1 MIRLILLTDFTE
13 SFSYNLLKG
22 VLAYSKSHE
31 PWVVCRMP
39 PSYKNSHGIEGVLKW
54 AKTWQ
59 ADAIIGRF
67 DNDDNVELF
76 RENGI
81 IALAQDYKS
90 RFSNIPNITGDY
102 RKTGRMAA
110 EFFLSKGFQN
120 FAFYGYRDTVWS
132 QERCEGFYECI
143 AAQGFG
149 NNFYSYQDQSLDDL
163 WFYEAPPL
171 LNWLKSLPQPTALMA
186 CDDNQG
192 NRITEI
198 CKVNNIRVP
207 DKIAILG
214 VDNDEII
221 CNLSDPPLSSISQNI
236 VRGGFEAAA
245 LIEHLLNDE
254 EATYR
259 DVVLQP
265 VNIINRLS
273 TDFYSTTDAHIQTA
287 LKYIHQN
294 IAADITVSDIVK
306 QVPLS
311 RRLLEIR
318 FKQVTQQS
326 IHKYIFKVRPP
337 HPDGRA
343 FALTEYGGY
352 SQVLDGHVWD
362 KENSFGYRMY
372 PDKAALTAAY
382 RKLHEEQILPLLK
395 KGLCVSIY
403 TQLTD
408 VELEVNGLFTY
419 DRAVCK
425 LDEAV
430 VKEIN
435 QKLVL

>member
-1 MIRLILLTDFTE
+1 MIRLILLSDFTE

-39 PSYKNSHGIEGVLKW
+39 PSYKLTYRIEGVLKW

-67 DNDDNVELF
+67 DNEDNVELF
-76 RENGI
+76 RQHGI
-81 IALAQDYKS
+81 IAIAQDYKA
-90 RFSNIPNITGDY
+90 RFENIPNITGDY
-102 RKTGRMAA
+102 RKTGKMAA
-110 EFFLSKGFQN
+110 EFFLNKGFQH

-143 AAQGFG
+143 AERGFG
-149 NNFYSYQDQSLDDL
+149 NNFHAYQEQSLDDL

-171 LNWLKSLPQPTALMA
+171 LSWLKSLPHPTALMA

-198 CKVNNIRVP
+198 CKVNNIKVP

-221 CNLSDPPLSSISQNI
+221 CNLSDPPLSSISHNI
-236 VRGGFEAAA
+236 VRGGFEAAE
-245 LIEHLLNDE
+245 LIDRLLNDE
-254 EATYR
+254 ENNR
-259 DVVLQP
+259 QDMQDVVIQP
-265 VNIINRLS
+265 INIVNRLS
-273 TDFYSTTDAHIQTA
+273 TDFYSTTDMHIHTA

-294 IAADITVSDIVK
+294 IASDITVSDIVK

-326 IHKYIFKVRPP
+326 IHKYIFNLRMERFAQLLLASDAPIADVAEQVGINNLKNLSRQFKILKKVSPN
-337 HPDGRA
+337 
-343 FALTEYGGY
+343 E
-352 SQVLDGHVWD
+352 
-362 KENSFGYRMY
+362 
-372 PDKAALTAAY
+372 Y
-382 RKLHEEQILPLLK
+382 RKEHQMMNRP
-395 KGLCVSIY
+395 
-403 TQLTD
+403 
-408 VELEVNGLFTY
+408 
-419 DRAVCK
+419 
-425 LDEAV
+425 
-430 VKEIN
+430 
-435 QKLVL
+435 

>member
-1 MIRLILLTDFTE
+1 MIRLILLSDFTE

-39 PSYKNSHGIEGVLKW
+39 PSYKLTYGIEGVLKW

-67 DNDDNVELF
+67 DNEDNVELF
-76 RENGI
+76 RQHGI
-81 IALAQDYKS
+81 IAIAQDYKA
-90 RFSNIPNITGDY
+90 RFENIPNITGDY
-102 RKTGRMAA
+102 RKTGKMAA
-110 EFFLSKGFQN
+110 EFFLNKGFQH

-143 AAQGFG
+143 AERGFG
-149 NNFYSYQDQSLDDL
+149 NNFHVYQEQSLDDL

-171 LNWLKSLPQPTALMA
+171 LSWLKSLPHPTALMA

-198 CKVNNIRVP
+198 CKVNNIKVP

-221 CNLSDPPLSSISQNI
+221 CNLSDPPLSSISHNI
-236 VRGGFEAAA
+236 VRGGFEAAE
-245 LIEHLLNDE
+245 LIDRLLNDE
-254 EATYR
+254 ENNR
-259 DVVLQP
+259 QDMQDVVIQP
-265 VNIINRLS
+265 INIVNRLS
-273 TDFYSTTDAHIQTA
+273 TDFYSTTDMHIHTA

-294 IAADITVSDIVK
+294 IASDITVSDIVK

-326 IHKYIFKVRPP
+326 IHKYIFNLRMERFAQLLLASDAPIADVAEQVGINNLKNLSRQFKILKKVSPN
-337 HPDGRA
+337 
-343 FALTEYGGY
+343 E
-352 SQVLDGHVWD
+352 
-362 KENSFGYRMY
+362 
-372 PDKAALTAAY
+372 Y
-382 RKLHEEQILPLLK
+382 RKEHQMMNRP
-395 KGLCVSIY
+395 
-403 TQLTD
+403 
-408 VELEVNGLFTY
+408 
-419 DRAVCK
+419 
-425 LDEAV
+425 
-430 VKEIN
+430 
-435 QKLVL
+435 

>member
-1 MIRLILLTDFTE
+1 VPGRFKKLRTEQAVMCLPIQLVVQQEIRKFRIVIFLLGAAENTKVAAVINAIFLD
-13 SFSYNLLKG
+13 
-22 VLAYSKSHE
+22 
-31 PWVVCRMP
+31 P
-39 PSYKNSHGIEGVLKW
+39 P
-54 AKTWQ
+54 
-59 ADAIIGRF
+59 IIGQF

-76 RENGI
+76 RQNGI
-81 IALAQDYKS
+81 IAIAQDYKS

-102 RKTGRMAA
+102 RNTGKMAA

-143 AAQGFG
+143 AAHGFG
-149 NNFYSYQDQSLDDL
+149 NNFSSYQEQSLDDL

-221 CNLSDPPLSSISQNI
+221 CNLSDPPLSSINHNI

-245 LIEHLLNDE
+245 LIEHLLNNE
-254 EATYR
+254 EATYQ

-273 TDFYSTTDAHIQTA
+273 TDFYSTTDTRIHKV

-294 IAADITVSDIVK
+294 LSNDITVSDIVK
-306 QVPLS
+306 EVPLS

-318 FKQVTQQS
+318 FKEVTKQS
-326 IHKYIFKVRPP
+326 IHKYIFNLRME
-337 HPDGRA
+337 R
-343 FALTEYGGY
+343 FAQLLLASDDPIADVAE
-352 SQVLDGHVWD
+352 QVGITNL
-362 KENSFGYRMY
+362 KNLSRQF
-372 PDKAALTAAY
+372 KALKQVSPNEY
-382 RKLHEEQILPLLK
+382 RKEHKMKNRL
-395 KGLCVSIY
+395 
-403 TQLTD
+403 
-408 VELEVNGLFTY
+408 
-419 DRAVCK
+419 
-425 LDEAV
+425 
-430 VKEIN
+430 
-435 QKLVL
+435 

>member
-1 MIRLILLTDFTE
+1 MIRLILLSDFTE

-39 PSYKNSHGIEGVLKW
+39 PSYKFTYGIEGVLKW

-67 DNDDNVELF
+67 DNEDNVELF
-76 RENGI
+76 RQHGI
-81 IALAQDYKS
+81 IAIAQDYKA
-90 RFSNIPNITGDY
+90 RFENIPNITGDY
-102 RKTGRMAA
+102 RKTGKMAA
-110 EFFLSKGFQN
+110 EFFLNKGFQH

-143 AAQGFG
+143 AERGFG
-149 NNFYSYQDQSLDDL
+149 NNFHAYQEQSLDDL

-171 LNWLKSLPQPTALMA
+171 LSWLKSLPHPTALMA

-198 CKVNNIRVP
+198 CKVNNIKVP

-221 CNLSDPPLSSISQNI
+221 CNLSDPPLSSISHNI
-236 VRGGFEAAA
+236 VRGGFEAAE
-245 LIEHLLNDE
+245 LIDRLLNDE
-254 EATYR
+254 ENNR
-259 DVVLQP
+259 QDMQDVVIQP
-265 VNIINRLS
+265 INIVNRLS
-273 TDFYSTTDAHIQTA
+273 TDFYSTTDMHIHTA

-294 IAADITVSDIVK
+294 IASDITVSDIVK

-318 FKQVTQQS
+318 FKQITQQS
-326 IHKYIFKVRPP
+326 IHKYIFNLRMERFAQLLLASDAPIADVAEQVGINNLKNLSRQFKILKKVSPN
-337 HPDGRA
+337 
-343 FALTEYGGY
+343 E
-352 SQVLDGHVWD
+352 
-362 KENSFGYRMY
+362 
-372 PDKAALTAAY
+372 Y
-382 RKLHEEQILPLLK
+382 RKEHQMMNRP
-395 KGLCVSIY
+395 
-403 TQLTD
+403 
-408 VELEVNGLFTY
+408 
-419 DRAVCK
+419 
-425 LDEAV
+425 
-430 VKEIN
+430 
-435 QKLVL
+435 

>member
-1 MIRLILLTDFTE
+1 MIRLILLSDFTE

-22 VLAYSKSHE
+22 ILAYSKSHE

-39 PSYKNSHGIEGVLKW
+39 PSYKLTYGIEGVLKW

-76 RENGI
+76 RQHGI
-81 IALAQDYKS
+81 IAIAQDYKA
-90 RFSNIPNITGDY
+90 RFENIPNITGDY
-102 RKTGRMAA
+102 RKTGKMAA
-110 EFFLSKGFQN
+110 EFFLNKGFQH

-143 AAQGFG
+143 AERGFG
-149 NNFYSYQDQSLDDL
+149 NNFHAYQEQSLDDL

-171 LNWLKSLPQPTALMA
+171 LSWLKSLPHPTALMA

-198 CKVNNIRVP
+198 CKVNNIKVP

-221 CNLSDPPLSSISQNI
+221 CNLSDPPLSSISHNI
-236 VRGGFEAAA
+236 VRGGFEAAE
-245 LIEHLLNDE
+245 LIDRLLNDE
-254 EATYR
+254 ENNR
-259 DVVLQP
+259 QDMQDVVIQP
-265 VNIINRLS
+265 INIVNRLS
-273 TDFYSTTDAHIQTA
+273 TDFYSTTDMHIHTA

-294 IAADITVSDIVK
+294 IASDITVSDIVK

-326 IHKYIFKVRPP
+326 IHKYIFNLRMERFAQLLLASDAPIADVAEQVGINNLKNLSRQFKTLKKVSPN
-337 HPDGRA
+337 
-343 FALTEYGGY
+343 E
-352 SQVLDGHVWD
+352 
-362 KENSFGYRMY
+362 
-372 PDKAALTAAY
+372 Y
-382 RKLHEEQILPLLK
+382 RKEHQMMNRP
-395 KGLCVSIY
+395 
-403 TQLTD
+403 
-408 VELEVNGLFTY
+408 
-419 DRAVCK
+419 
-425 LDEAV
+425 
-430 VKEIN
+430 
-435 QKLVL
+435 

>member
-1 MIRLILLTDFTE
+1 M
-13 SFSYNLLKG
+13 
-22 VLAYSKSHE
+22 
-31 PWVVCRMP
+31 
-39 PSYKNSHGIEGVLKW
+39 
-54 AKTWQ
+54 
-59 ADAIIGRF
+59 
-67 DNDDNVELF
+67 
-76 RENGI
+76 
-81 IALAQDYKS
+81 
-90 RFSNIPNITGDY
+90 
-102 RKTGRMAA
+102 
-110 EFFLSKGFQN
+110 
-120 FAFYGYRDTVWS
+120 
-132 QERCEGFYECI
+132 
-143 AAQGFG
+143 
-149 NNFYSYQDQSLDDL
+149 
-163 WFYEAPPL
+163 
-171 LNWLKSLPQPTALMA
+171 PQPTALMA

-254 EATYR
+254 EATYQ

-326 IHKYIFKVRPP
+326 IHKYIFNLRMERFAQLLLASDAPIAECGGTSRNKQSEELVPP
-337 HPDGRA
+337 I
-343 FALTEYGGY
+343 
-352 SQVLDGHVWD
+352 Q
-362 KENSFGYRMY
+362 SFEEVS
-372 PDKAALTAAY
+372 PNEY
-382 RKLHEEQILPLLK
+382 RKEYQTK
-395 KGLCVSIY
+395 SY
-403 TQLTD
+403 Q
-408 VELEVNGLFTY
+408 
-419 DRAVCK
+419 R
-425 LDEAV
+425 
-430 VKEIN
+430 
-435 QKLVL
+435 

>member
-1 MIRLILLTDFTE
+1 MQMQSSADLTMMTTWSYSVKTE
-13 SFSYNLLKG
+13 L
-22 VLAYSKSHE
+22 SHW
-31 PWVVCRMP
+31 PRIINQG
-39 PSYKNSHGIEGVLKW
+39 S
-54 AKTWQ
+54 
-59 ADAIIGRF
+59 AIF
-67 DNDDNVELF
+67 QTSP
-76 RENGI
+76 
-81 IALAQDYKS
+81 A
-90 RFSNIPNITGDY
+90 ITA
-102 RKTGRMAA
+102 RPA
-110 EFFLSKGFQN
+110 E
-120 FAFYGYRDTVWS
+120 FYGYRDTVWS

-254 EATYR
+254 EATYQ

-326 IHKYIFKVRPP
+326 THKYIFNLRMERFAQLLLASDAPIADVAEQVGINNLKNLSRQFKALKKVSPN
-337 HPDGRA
+337 
-343 FALTEYGGY
+343 E
-352 SQVLDGHVWD
+352 
-362 KENSFGYRMY
+362 
-372 PDKAALTAAY
+372 Y
-382 RKLHEEQILPLLK
+382 RKEYQTK
-395 KGLCVSIY
+395 SY
-403 TQLTD
+403 Q
-408 VELEVNGLFTY
+408 
-419 DRAVCK
+419 R
-425 LDEAV
+425 
-430 VKEIN
+430 
-435 QKLVL
+435 

>member
-1 MIRLILLTDFTE
+1 MIRLILLSDFTE

-39 PSYKNSHGIEGVLKW
+39 PSYKLTYGIEGVLKW

-67 DNDDNVELF
+67 DNEDNVELF
-76 RENGI
+76 RQHGI
-81 IALAQDYKS
+81 IAIAQDYKA
-90 RFSNIPNITGDY
+90 RFENIPNITGDY
-102 RKTGRMAA
+102 RKTGKMAA
-110 EFFLSKGFQN
+110 EFFLNKGFQH

-143 AAQGFG
+143 AERGFG
-149 NNFYSYQDQSLDDL
+149 NNFHAYQEQSLDDL

-171 LNWLKSLPQPTALMA
+171 LSWLKSLPHPTALMA

-198 CKVNNIRVP
+198 CKVNNIKVP

-221 CNLSDPPLSSISQNI
+221 CNLSDPPLSSISHNI
-236 VRGGFEAAA
+236 VRGGFEAAE
-245 LIEHLLNDE
+245 LIDRLLNDE
-254 EATYR
+254 ENNR
-259 DVVLQP
+259 QDMQDVVIQP
-265 VNIINRLS
+265 INIVNRLS
-273 TDFYSTTDAHIQTA
+273 TDFYSTTDMHIHTV

-294 IAADITVSDIVK
+294 IASDITVSDIVK

-326 IHKYIFKVRPP
+326 IHKYIFNLRMERFAQLLLASDAPIADVAEQVGINNLKNLSRQFKILKKVSPN
-337 HPDGRA
+337 
-343 FALTEYGGY
+343 E
-352 SQVLDGHVWD
+352 
-362 KENSFGYRMY
+362 
-372 PDKAALTAAY
+372 Y
-382 RKLHEEQILPLLK
+382 RKEHQMMNRP
-395 KGLCVSIY
+395 
-403 TQLTD
+403 
-408 VELEVNGLFTY
+408 
-419 DRAVCK
+419 
-425 LDEAV
+425 
-430 VKEIN
+430 
-435 QKLVL
+435 

>member
-39 PSYKNSHGIEGVLKW
+39 PSYKLTYGMEGVLKW
-54 AKTWQ
+54 AKAWQ

-67 DNDDNVELF
+67 DNNDNVELF
-76 RENGI
+76 RKHGI
-81 IALAQDYKS
+81 IAIAQDYKS
-90 RFSNIPNITGDY
+90 RFKSIPNITGDY
-102 RKTGRMAA
+102 RKSGKMAA
-110 EFFLSKGFQN
+110 EFFISKGFQH
-120 FAFYGYRDTVWS
+120 FAFYGYRDAVWS

-149 NNFYSYQDQSLDDL
+149 DNFHAYQEQSLDDL

-171 LNWLKSLPQPTALMA
+171 LTWLKSLPQPTALMA

-207 DKIAILG
+207 DRIAILG

-221 CNLSDPPLSSISQNI
+221 CNLSDPPLSSISHNI
-236 VRGGFEAAA
+236 ARGGFEAAE
-245 LIEHLLNDE
+245 LINHLLNDE
-254 EATYR
+254 DSSHQNIQ
-259 DVVLQP
+259 DVVIQP
-265 VNIINRLS
+265 INIVNRLS
-273 TDFYSTTDAHIQTA
+273 TDFYSTADAYIHTA

-294 IAADITVSDIVK
+294 IAADITVTDIVK

-326 IHKYIFKVRPP
+326 IHKYIFNLRME
-337 HPDGRA
+337 R
-343 FALTEYGGY
+343 FAQLLLASDAPIADVAE
-352 SQVLDGHVWD
+352 QVGISNL
-362 KENSFGYRMY
+362 KNLSRQF
-372 PDKAALTAAY
+372 K
-382 RKLHEEQILPLLK
+382 LLK
-395 KGLCVSIY
+395 KVSPNEY
-403 TQLTD
+403 RKKHQM
-408 VELEVNGLFTY
+408 
-419 DRAVCK
+419 
-425 LDEAV
+425 
-430 VKEIN
+430 IN
-435 QKLVL
+435 HNLR

>member
-1 MIRLILLTDFTE
+1 MIRLILLSDFTE

-39 PSYKNSHGIEGVLKW
+39 PSYKLTYGIEGVLKW

-67 DNDDNVELF
+67 DNEDNVELF
-76 RENGI
+76 RQHGI
-81 IALAQDYKS
+81 IAIAQDYKA
-90 RFSNIPNITGDY
+90 RFENIPNITGDY
-102 RKTGRMAA
+102 RKTGKMAA
-110 EFFLSKGFQN
+110 EFFLNKGFQH

-143 AAQGFG
+143 AERGFG
-149 NNFYSYQDQSLDDL
+149 NNFHAYQEQSLDDL

-171 LNWLKSLPQPTALMA
+171 LSWLKSLPHPTALMA

-198 CKVNNIRVP
+198 CKVNNIKVP

-221 CNLSDPPLSSISQNI
+221 CNLSDPPLSSISHNI
-236 VRGGFEAAA
+236 VRGGFEAAE
-245 LIEHLLNDE
+245 LIDRLLNDE
-254 EATYR
+254 ENNR
-259 DVVLQP
+259 QDMQDVVIQP
-265 VNIINRLS
+265 INIVNRLS
-273 TDFYSTTDAHIQTA
+273 TDFYSTTDMHIHTA

-294 IAADITVSDIVK
+294 IASDITVSDIVK

-326 IHKYIFKVRPP
+326 IHKYIFNLRMERFAQLLLASDAPIADVAEQVGINNLKNLSRQFKILKKVSPN
-337 HPDGRA
+337 
-343 FALTEYGGY
+343 E
-352 SQVLDGHVWD
+352 
-362 KENSFGYRMY
+362 
-372 PDKAALTAAY
+372 Y
-382 RKLHEEQILPLLK
+382 RKEHQMMNRP
-395 KGLCVSIY
+395 
-403 TQLTD
+403 
-408 VELEVNGLFTY
+408 
-419 DRAVCK
+419 
-425 LDEAV
+425 
-430 VKEIN
+430 
-435 QKLVL
+435 

>member
-1 MIRLILLTDFTE
+1 MIRLILLSDFTE

-39 PSYKNSHGIEGVLKW
+39 PSYKLTYGIEGVLKW

-67 DNDDNVELF
+67 DNEDNVELF
-76 RENGI
+76 RQHGI
-81 IALAQDYKS
+81 IAIAQDYKA
-90 RFSNIPNITGDY
+90 RFKNIPNITGDY
-102 RKTGRMAA
+102 RKTGKMAA
-110 EFFLSKGFQN
+110 EFFLNKGFQH

-143 AAQGFG
+143 AERGFG
-149 NNFYSYQDQSLDDL
+149 NNFHAYQEQSLDDL

-171 LNWLKSLPQPTALMA
+171 LSWLKSLPHPTALMA

-198 CKVNNIRVP
+198 CKVNNIKVP

-221 CNLSDPPLSSISQNI
+221 CNLSDPPLSSISHNI
-236 VRGGFEAAA
+236 VRGGFEAAE
-245 LIEHLLNDE
+245 LIDRLLNDE
-254 EATYR
+254 ENNR
-259 DVVLQP
+259 QDMQDVVIQP
-265 VNIINRLS
+265 INIVNRLS
-273 TDFYSTTDAHIQTA
+273 TDFYSTTDMHIHTA

-294 IAADITVSDIVK
+294 IASDITVSDIVK

-326 IHKYIFKVRPP
+326 IHKYIFNLRMERFAQLLLASDAPIADVAEQVGINNLKNLSRQFKILKKVSPN
-337 HPDGRA
+337 
-343 FALTEYGGY
+343 E
-352 SQVLDGHVWD
+352 
-362 KENSFGYRMY
+362 
-372 PDKAALTAAY
+372 Y
-382 RKLHEEQILPLLK
+382 RKEHQMMNRP
-395 KGLCVSIY
+395 
-403 TQLTD
+403 
-408 VELEVNGLFTY
+408 
-419 DRAVCK
+419 
-425 LDEAV
+425 
-430 VKEIN
+430 
-435 QKLVL
+435 

>member
-39 PSYKNSHGIEGVLKW
+39 PSYKLTYGMEGVLKW
-54 AKTWQ
+54 AKAWQ

-67 DNDDNVELF
+67 DNNDNVELF
-76 RENGI
+76 RKHGI
-81 IALAQDYKS
+81 IAIAQDYKS
-90 RFSNIPNITGDY
+90 RFKSISNITGDY
-102 RKTGRMAA
+102 RKSGKMAA
-110 EFFLSKGFQN
+110 EFFISKGFQH
-120 FAFYGYRDTVWS
+120 FAFYGYRDAVWS

-149 NNFYSYQDQSLDDL
+149 DNFHAYQEQSLDDL

-171 LNWLKSLPQPTALMA
+171 LTWLKSLPQPTALMA

-207 DKIAILG
+207 DRIAILG

-221 CNLSDPPLSSISQNI
+221 CNLSDPPLSSISHNI
-236 VRGGFEAAA
+236 ARGGFEAAE
-245 LIEHLLNDE
+245 LINHLLNDE
-254 EATYR
+254 DSSHQNIQ
-259 DVVLQP
+259 DVVIQP
-265 VNIINRLS
+265 INIVNRLS
-273 TDFYSTTDAHIQTA
+273 TDFYSTADAYIHTA

-294 IAADITVSDIVK
+294 IAADITVTDIVK

-326 IHKYIFKVRPP
+326 IHKYIFNLRME
-337 HPDGRA
+337 R
-343 FALTEYGGY
+343 FAQLLLASDAPIADVAE
-352 SQVLDGHVWD
+352 QVGISNL
-362 KENSFGYRMY
+362 KNLSRQF
-372 PDKAALTAAY
+372 K
-382 RKLHEEQILPLLK
+382 LLK
-395 KGLCVSIY
+395 KVSPNEY
-403 TQLTD
+403 RKKHQM
-408 VELEVNGLFTY
+408 
-419 DRAVCK
+419 
-425 LDEAV
+425 
-430 VKEIN
+430 IN
-435 QKLVL
+435 HNLR

>member
-1 MIRLILLTDFTE
+1 MKNQRQNLIMQIVKDENIGTQEELRE
-13 SFSYNLLKG
+13 ALKRHG
-22 VLAYSKSHE
+22 LKVTQATVSRDIKELSLVKTIGSDGNYKYSLPALKKDIAEQNNGIFGIISDA
-31 PWVVCRMP
+31 VV
-39 PSYKNSHGIEGVLKW
+39 SVDHALNTVVVKW
-54 AKTWQ
+54 AKTWH

-254 EATYR
+254 EATYQ

-326 IHKYIFKVRPP
+326 IHKYIFNLRMERFAQLLLASDAPIADVAEQVGINNLKNLSRQFKALKKVSPN
-337 HPDGRA
+337 
-343 FALTEYGGY
+343 E
-352 SQVLDGHVWD
+352 
-362 KENSFGYRMY
+362 
-372 PDKAALTAAY
+372 Y
-382 RKLHEEQILPLLK
+382 RKEYQTK
-395 KGLCVSIY
+395 SY
-403 TQLTD
+403 Q
-408 VELEVNGLFTY
+408 
-419 DRAVCK
+419 R
-425 LDEAV
+425 
-430 VKEIN
+430 
-435 QKLVL
+435 

>member
-1 MIRLILLTDFTE
+1 MIRLILLSDFTE

-39 PSYKNSHGIEGVLKW
+39 PSYKLTYGIEGVLKW

-67 DNDDNVELF
+67 DNEDNVELF
-76 RENGI
+76 RQHGI
-81 IALAQDYKS
+81 IAIAQDYKA
-90 RFSNIPNITGDY
+90 RFENIPNITGDY
-102 RKTGRMAA
+102 RKTGKMAA
-110 EFFLSKGFQN
+110 EFFLNKGFQH

-143 AAQGFG
+143 AERGFG
-149 NNFYSYQDQSLDDL
+149 NNFHAYQEQSLDDL

-171 LNWLKSLPQPTALMA
+171 LSWLKSLPHPTALMA

-198 CKVNNIRVP
+198 CKVNNIKVP

-221 CNLSDPPLSSISQNI
+221 CNLSDPPLSSISHNI
-236 VRGGFEAAA
+236 VRGGFEADE
-245 LIEHLLNDE
+245 LIDRLLNDE
-254 EATYR
+254 ENNR
-259 DVVLQP
+259 QDMQDVVIQP
-265 VNIINRLS
+265 INIVNRLS
-273 TDFYSTTDAHIQTA
+273 TDFYSTTDMHIHTA

-294 IAADITVSDIVK
+294 IASDITVSDIVK

-326 IHKYIFKVRPP
+326 IHKYIFNLRMERFAQLLLASDAPIADVAEQVGINNLKNLSRQFKILKKVSPN
-337 HPDGRA
+337 
-343 FALTEYGGY
+343 E
-352 SQVLDGHVWD
+352 
-362 KENSFGYRMY
+362 
-372 PDKAALTAAY
+372 Y
-382 RKLHEEQILPLLK
+382 RKEHQMMNRP
-395 KGLCVSIY
+395 
-403 TQLTD
+403 
-408 VELEVNGLFTY
+408 
-419 DRAVCK
+419 
-425 LDEAV
+425 
-430 VKEIN
+430 
-435 QKLVL
+435 

>member
-1 MIRLILLTDFTE
+1 MIRLILLSDFTE

-39 PSYKNSHGIEGVLKW
+39 PSYKLTYGIEGVLKW

-67 DNDDNVELF
+67 DNEDNVELF
-76 RENGI
+76 RQHGI
-81 IALAQDYKS
+81 IAIAQDYKA
-90 RFSNIPNITGDY
+90 RFENIPNITGDY
-102 RKTGRMAA
+102 RKTGKMAA
-110 EFFLSKGFQN
+110 EFFLNKGFQH

-143 AAQGFG
+143 AERGFG
-149 NNFYSYQDQSLDDL
+149 NNFHAYQEQSLDDL

-171 LNWLKSLPQPTALMA
+171 LSWLKSLPHPTALMA

-198 CKVNNIRVP
+198 CKVNNIKVP

-221 CNLSDPPLSSISQNI
+221 CNLSDPPLSSISHNI
-236 VRGGFEAAA
+236 VRGGFEAAE
-245 LIEHLLNDE
+245 LIDRLLNDE
-254 EATYR
+254 ENNR
-259 DVVLQP
+259 QDMQDVVIQP
-265 VNIINRLS
+265 INIVNRLS
-273 TDFYSTTDAHIQTA
+273 TDFYSTTDMHIHTA

-294 IAADITVSDIVK
+294 IASDITVSDIVK

-326 IHKYIFKVRPP
+326 IHKYIFNLRMERFAQLLLASDAPIADVAEQVGINNLKNLSRQFKTLKKVSPN
-337 HPDGRA
+337 
-343 FALTEYGGY
+343 E
-352 SQVLDGHVWD
+352 
-362 KENSFGYRMY
+362 
-372 PDKAALTAAY
+372 Y
-382 RKLHEEQILPLLK
+382 RKEHQMMNRP
-395 KGLCVSIY
+395 
-403 TQLTD
+403 
-408 VELEVNGLFTY
+408 
-419 DRAVCK
+419 
-425 LDEAV
+425 
-430 VKEIN
+430 
-435 QKLVL
+435 

>member
-1 MIRLILLTDFTE
+1 M
-13 SFSYNLLKG
+13 NG
-22 VLAYSKSHE
+22 VQTRFKCKLDVKRCKRF
-31 PWVVCRMP
+31 VFP
-39 PSYKNSHGIEGVLKW
+39 PSSLLPRSNALKTKAIRYFQTDRTLTRIVSPPLYKNSHGIEGVLKW
-54 AKTWQ
+54 AKTWH

-254 EATYR
+254 EATYQ

-326 IHKYIFKVRPP
+326 IHKYIFNLRMERFAQLLLASDAPIADVAEQVGINNLKNLSRQFKALKKVSPN
-337 HPDGRA
+337 
-343 FALTEYGGY
+343 E
-352 SQVLDGHVWD
+352 
-362 KENSFGYRMY
+362 
-372 PDKAALTAAY
+372 Y
-382 RKLHEEQILPLLK
+382 RKEYQTK
-395 KGLCVSIY
+395 SY
-403 TQLTD
+403 Q
-408 VELEVNGLFTY
+408 
-419 DRAVCK
+419 R
-425 LDEAV
+425 
-430 VKEIN
+430 
-435 QKLVL
+435 

>member
-1 MIRLILLTDFTE
+1 MIRLILLSDFTE

-39 PSYKNSHGIEGVLKW
+39 PSYKLTYGIEGVLKW

-76 RENGI
+76 RQHGI
-81 IALAQDYKS
+81 IAIAQDYKA
-90 RFSNIPNITGDY
+90 RFENIPNITGDY
-102 RKTGRMAA
+102 RKTGKMAA
-110 EFFLSKGFQN
+110 EFFLNKGFQH

-143 AAQGFG
+143 AERGFG
-149 NNFYSYQDQSLDDL
+149 NNFHAYQEQSLDDL

-171 LNWLKSLPQPTALMA
+171 LSWLKSLPHPTALMA

-198 CKVNNIRVP
+198 CKVNNIKVP

-221 CNLSDPPLSSISQNI
+221 CNLSDPPLSSISHNI
-236 VRGGFEAAA
+236 VRGGFEAAE
-245 LIEHLLNDE
+245 LIDRLLNDE
-254 EATYR
+254 ENNR
-259 DVVLQP
+259 QDMQDVVIQP
-265 VNIINRLS
+265 INIVNRLS
-273 TDFYSTTDAHIQTA
+273 TDFYSTTDMHIHTA

-294 IAADITVSDIVK
+294 IASDITVSDIVK

-326 IHKYIFKVRPP
+326 IHKYIFNLRMERFAQLLLASDAPIADVAEQVGINNLKNLSRQFKTLKKVSPN
-337 HPDGRA
+337 
-343 FALTEYGGY
+343 E
-352 SQVLDGHVWD
+352 
-362 KENSFGYRMY
+362 
-372 PDKAALTAAY
+372 Y
-382 RKLHEEQILPLLK
+382 RKEHQMMNRP
-395 KGLCVSIY
+395 
-403 TQLTD
+403 
-408 VELEVNGLFTY
+408 
-419 DRAVCK
+419 
-425 LDEAV
+425 
-430 VKEIN
+430 
-435 QKLVL
+435 